1 MLHCNGRLRM
11 TRGDYGVPLTLH
23 VIEHCKECGEDL
35 EPDDRICAA
44 LLRSGREVFS
54 RKSSIE
60 EVEGNDG
67 LMELYFS
74 KEEAAAINLGLYA
87 FRVLLLRDGEVHN
100 TLLTT
105 ILEVVP

>member
-1 MLHCNGRLRM
+1 MLHNGRLRM

-23 VIEHCKECGEDL
+23 VIKHCEECGGDL
-35 EPDDRICAA
+35 EPDDVIRAT
-44 LLRSGREVFS
+44 LLRSGKEIFS
-54 RKSSIE
+54 RESSIE
-60 EVEGNDG
+60 ELKGEEG
-67 LMELYFS
+67 LMELYFK
-74 KEEAAAINLGLYA
+74 KEETAAIDLGLYT

>member
-1 MLHCNGRLRM
+1 M

-23 VIEHCKECGEDL
+23 VIEHCEECGEDL
-35 EPDDRICAA
+35 EPDDSVCAT
-44 LLRSGREVFS
+44 LLRSGQEIFS
-54 RKSSIE
+54 RKSSIK
-60 EVEGNDG
+60 EVKENEG
-67 LMELYFS
+67 LIELYFT
-74 KEEAAAINLGLYA
+74 KEEAAAIDLGLYA